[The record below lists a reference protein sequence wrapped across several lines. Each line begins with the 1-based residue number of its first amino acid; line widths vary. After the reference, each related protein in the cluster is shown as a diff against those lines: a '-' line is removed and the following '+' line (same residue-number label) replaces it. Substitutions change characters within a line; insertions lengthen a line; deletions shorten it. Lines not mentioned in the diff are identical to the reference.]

1 MIGNVTNPPNGFLKA
16 YYSNTVL
23 SNQTVLFDNTFN
35 NTPNQITGIFKQD
48 DTSFTTP
55 ISIPL
60 LKITKKM
67 LVKVLCP
74 DYVLTPNKFIA
85 HCNLIGENFGTPNMT
100 SRLAMRE
107 GDEVELY
114 GIEEIKR
121 LVFLQNNYAPQDY
134 LLQISLFK

>member
-35 NTPNQITGIFKQD
+35 NLPNQITGIFKQD

-60 LKITKKM
+60 LKITKKI
-67 LVKVLCP
+67 LVKVLSP

-107 GDEVELY
+107 GDELELY

>member
-23 SNQTVLFDNTFN
+23 SNRTVLFDDTFN
-35 NTPNQITGIFKQD
+35 NMPNQITGIYKQD
-48 DTSFTTP
+48 DTGFNIP
-55 ISIPL
+55 IAIPV

-67 LVKVLCP
+67 LVKVFSP
-74 DYVLTPNKFIA
+74 DYILTPNKFIA
-85 HCNLIGENFGTPNMT
+85 HCNLIAENFGTPNFT
-100 SRLAMRE
+100 SRLVMRD
-107 GDEVELY
+107 GDEIELY
-114 GIEEIKR
+114 GIEEIRK

>member
-23 SNQTVLFDNTFN
+23 SNRTVLFDDTFDN
-35 NTPNQITGIFKQD
+35 VPNQITGIFKQD
-48 DTSFTTP
+48 DIGFNTP
-55 ISIPL
+55 VAIPV
-60 LKITKKM
+60 LKITKKI
-67 LVKVLCP
+67 LVRVFSP
-74 DYVLTPNKFIA
+74 DYVLAPNKFVA
-85 HCNLIGENFGTPNMT
+85 HCNLIAENFGTPSMT

-107 GDEVELY
+107 GDEIELY

-121 LVFLQNNYAPQDY
+121 LVFLQNNYVPQDY